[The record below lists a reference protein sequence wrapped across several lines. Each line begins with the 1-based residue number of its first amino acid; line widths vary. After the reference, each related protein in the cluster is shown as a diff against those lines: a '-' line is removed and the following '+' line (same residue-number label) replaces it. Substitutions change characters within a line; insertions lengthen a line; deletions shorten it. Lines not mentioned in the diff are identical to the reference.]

1 MNRSAGTG
9 KTIYWL
15 FRECSTTKRF
25 ETFVT
30 DKKEIQGLPATAL
43 GLAAKMSKFSI
54 FVVESI
60 SFILS
65 SPACLVVFCFTNFVS
80 ICNYSCMKMQLLRM
94 GCGELYWILLSYTS
108 LMQHLLETEDCVRK
122 SIELMLLVPSVVIW
136 TIHQSSTKYW
146 SLGWK
151 RLSFSVTKTILR
163 YESFQC

>member
-1 MNRSAGTG
+1 MDA
-9 KTIYWL
+9 
-15 FRECSTTKRF
+15 TKRF

-30 DKKEIQGLPATAL
+30 DKKEIQGLPAPAL

-94 GCGELYWILLSYTS
+94 GCGELHWILLSYTS

-122 SIELMLLVPSVVIW
+122 SIELMLLVPSVVIR
-136 TIHQSSTKYW
+136 TIHQSSTKY
-146 SLGWK
+146 
-151 RLSFSVTKTILR
+151 
-163 YESFQC
+163 